1 MAILL
6 GIIFSVGII
15 TIINRGAERC
25 KTVPYDA
32 CFIVI
37 FIAFA

>member
-6 GIIFSVGII
+6 GIIFSVEII
-15 TIINRGAERC
+15 TIINRGVEWD

-32 CFIVI
+32 CFIVTMQ
-37 FIAFA
+37 A

>member
-1 MAILL
+1 MVFLL
-6 GIIFSVGII
+6 GIIFSNSII
-15 TIINRGAERC
+15 TMINRGAEWC
-25 KTVPYDA
+25 KNVPFDA